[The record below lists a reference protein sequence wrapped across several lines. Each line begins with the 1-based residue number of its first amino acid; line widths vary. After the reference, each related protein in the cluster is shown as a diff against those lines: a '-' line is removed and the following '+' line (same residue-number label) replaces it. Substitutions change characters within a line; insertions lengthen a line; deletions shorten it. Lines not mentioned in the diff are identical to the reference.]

1 MGKEK
6 FWDMNRIR
14 FIVHDG
20 KKILEVDLA
29 RCSAAE
35 VEKIVRALPDHV
47 TAEPRASVRM
57 LIDFSGASFDPEAF
71 RTMRETAI
79 FNKPYIKKT
88 AWIGAESFPESHRE
102 DVSNYSRREFPV
114 FTERKGALDYLSKD

>member
-1 MGKEK
+1 ME
-6 FWDMNRIR
+6 RIR
-14 FIVHDG
+14 FIMHGG
-20 KKILEVDLA
+20 KRVLDVDLA

-35 VEKIVRALPDHV
+35 VEKIVHTLPDHV
-47 TAEPRASVRM
+47 TAEPLASVRM
-57 LIDFSGASFDPEAF
+57 LVDFSGASFDPEAF

-88 AWIGAESFPESHRE
+88 AWIGAESLPEMHRQ

-114 FTERKGALDYLSKD
+114 FADRNGALDYLVKD

>member
-1 MGKEK
+1 ME
-6 FWDMNRIR
+6 RIR
-14 FIVHDG
+14 FIMHEG
-20 KKILEVDLA
+20 KKVLEVDLA

-35 VEKIVRALPDHV
+35 VEKVVRALPDHV
-47 TAEPRASVRM
+47 TVEPLASVRM
-57 LIDFSGASFDPEAF
+57 LVDFSGASFDPEAF

-88 AWIGAESFPESHRE
+88 AWIGVESLPESHRE

-114 FTERKGALDYLSKD
+114 FTERKGALDYLAKD